1 MGTKIEDIAYV
12 SQLIYTIGETHF
24 THPDPVARL
33 FAAGMAVDQALMC
46 LMQDMLLRHPRE
58 PETICAGG

>member
-12 SQLIYTIGETHF
+12 TQLIHTIAETHF

-33 FAAGMAVDQALMC
+33 YSAGMVVNQSLFE
-46 LMQDMLLRHPRE
+46 LMQMLPRE
-58 PETICAGG
+58 AGTICSGG